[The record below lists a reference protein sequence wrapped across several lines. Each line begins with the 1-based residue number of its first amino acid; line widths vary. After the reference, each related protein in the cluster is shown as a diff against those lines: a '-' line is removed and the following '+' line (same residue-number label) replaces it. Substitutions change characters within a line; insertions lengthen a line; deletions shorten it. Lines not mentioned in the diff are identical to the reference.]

1 MSSRVSPRIEP
12 KLKQFLS
19 KEHLL
24 SKGDRVLVAVSGG
37 PDSVALLHLLLDL
50 RDELSLHLE
59 VAHLQHGIR
68 GKEAQE
74 DARFVGG
81 LARQLQLPFHLKE
94 VNLPRLKA
102 AAGKGNLE
110 ALGRSE
116 RYRFFAT
123 VARERNLDKIATAH
137 TRDDQAE
144 TVLMWL
150 LRGSGMKGLGGMAP
164 VQRLNIRD
172 GHSSKR
178 FVIIRP
184 LLAASKAEVLR
195 YLEEKGLG
203 YRLDSSNQERNF
215 LRNWIRLELIPQ
227 LEARTDAHLRSRLA
241 QNAELIRDEEQV
253 LDELAHHVFKEI
265 VVAQRLDR
273 SALLKQNKAIQRR
286 LLRLWIEETRGHL
299 SSVDFD
305 HVETLLTFIA
315 QGTPQGRLSIPGG
328 WELVKEYGTLRLER
342 RWRRVKRAA
351 LCYNYIMRAGTDLF
365 IEEAG
370 VTIQTRKMLR
380 PFPRLPDHFA
390 EAFFDMACLPTDL
403 TIRNF
408 RRGDRFQ
415 PLGMTGHKKLK
426 ELFIENKIPLSV
438 RANLPLLVL
447 DDEVLWVP
455 GYGRSETGKVRAETR
470 AILQFKAVPHG
481 S

>member
-1 MSSRVSPRIEP
+1 MSSRVSPHIEP
-12 KLKQFLS
+12 KLSRLVRKG
-19 KEHLL
+19 HLL

-37 PDSVALLHLLLDL
+37 PDSVALLRLLYDL
-50 RDELSLHLE
+50 REELSLHLE

-68 GKEAQE
+68 GKEAQK
-74 DARFVGG
+74 DARFVGE
-81 LARQLQLPFHLKE
+81 LARRLRLAFHLKE
-94 VNLPRLKA
+94 VDLPRLKA
-102 AAGKGNLE
+102 EVGKGNLE
-110 ALGRSE
+110 ALARNE
-116 RYRFFAT
+116 RHRFFAT
-123 VARERNLDKIATAH
+123 VAHKRRLGKIATAH

-164 VQRLNIRD
+164 VQALNIGD

-184 LLAASKAEVLR
+184 LLDVSKAEVLQ
-195 YLEEKGLG
+195 YLEGKGLS
-203 YRLDSSNQERNF
+203 YRLDSSNQDRSF

-265 VVAQRLDR
+265 GAAERLNR
-273 SALLKQNKAIQRR
+273 GALLKQDKATQRR

-299 SSVDFD
+299 SGIDFD

-315 QGTPQGRLSIPGG
+315 QGAPQGRLSIPGG

-342 RWRRVKRAA
+342 HLRVKRPAV
-351 LCYNYIMRAGTDLF
+351 CYNYIVRAGTDLF
-365 IEEAG
+365 IQEAG
-370 VTIQTRKMLR
+370 VTIQTRKRLR
-380 PFPRLPDHFA
+380 PFPRLPDRFT
-390 EAFFDMACLPTDL
+390 EAFFDMACLPANL

-455 GYGRSETGKVRAETR
+455 GYGRSEIGKVRAETR
-470 AILQFKAVPHG
+470 AILQLKAIPHG